1 MRHPPCALCEGLD
14 TCRFLDCQEAIP
26 EGHTLCWHC
35 EAALAEDFAPDGPD
49 DVFSRTPEPWGGRHT
64 PGHQSSRRARNRG
77 EGRPSRTGRRPGAA
91 LPRLGAR
98 GGRRERTT
106 LPGASWRR
114 SHSFLTKNTLLSV
127 SVHSSNPTQ
136 FLVHF
141 LSLLATLAPLA
152 RHPSDNHLFLV
163 QA

>member
-49 DVFSRTPEPWGGRHT
+49 DVFSRTPEPWGGRGP

-77 EGRPSRTGRRPGAA
+77 
-91 LPRLGAR
+91 
-98 GGRRERTT
+98 
-106 LPGASWRR
+106 
-114 SHSFLTKNTLLSV
+114 
-127 SVHSSNPTQ
+127 
-136 FLVHF
+136 
-141 LSLLATLAPLA
+141 
-152 RHPSDNHLFLV
+152 
-163 QA
+163 